1 MLTQTPVVLVDGVSL
16 SGRLLGTVGKFSSVD
31 HNISKYADCTV
42 ALGMWTQQQQ
52 PSHCSGFFY
61 C

>member
-1 MLTQTPVVLVDGVSL
+1 MLTQTPVFLVDGVSL

-42 ALGMWTQQQQ
+42 ALGMSDMC
-52 PSHCSGFFY
+52 P
-61 C
+61 